1 MKFMM
6 WSTLRVRMATN
17 KVVPAVTVVTPSV
30 EKTDEVRI
38 YVGGGHWVPL
48 LDLSSRRYDR
58 GGTLGDKF
66 TPIHVLAAA
75 GGSGLVWL
83 MWDNENQRP
92 VAAKVGYMNETS
104 IEDEKNVYDQ
114 MGQQAGVS
122 GVHSLLRL
130 SPLGVGA
137 RDKRPPLPA
146 PCGCC

>member
-1 MKFMM
+1 MLVVAIGYRC
-6 WSTLRVRMATN
+6 STCLLADMTAVAHPAISSRQYTCWLQLAAHEVYDVKYFKGEDGD
-17 KVVPAVTVVTPSV
+17 KVVLAVTVVTPPV
-30 EKTDEVRI
+30 EESGEVRI
-38 YVGGGHWVPL
+38 Y
-48 LDLSSRRYDR
+48 
-58 GGTLGDKF
+58 
-66 TPIHVLAAA
+66 
-75 GGSGLVWL
+75 GLVWL